1 METDTHTSVFMHVC
15 ACVYV
20 FVCMWGG
27 SGGVIVNIMLL
38 VLLASRPDRGQQS
51 REMIE
56 KKRDLD
62 KRRKT
67 KLVHVAQVQVA
78 TLPR

>member
-1 METDTHTSVFMHVC
+1 M
-15 ACVYV
+15 YV

-27 SGGVIVNIMLL
+27 RGGVIVNIMLL